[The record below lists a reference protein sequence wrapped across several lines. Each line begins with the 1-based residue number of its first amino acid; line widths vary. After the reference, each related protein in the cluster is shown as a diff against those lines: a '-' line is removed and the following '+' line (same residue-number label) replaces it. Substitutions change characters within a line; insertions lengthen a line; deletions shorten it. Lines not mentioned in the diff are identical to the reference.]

1 MSRPHT
7 NGSFAAMVASQDFS
21 GAVKVLDEAIDETRQ
36 DYTAAQ
42 FRLVQL
48 HLNRGMCNQRLHLNR
63 KALKVRIQG
72 QGSRRAR
79 NLLCT
84 ATAASP
90 LNGVHMVL
98 PCTDTCD
105 HVLSCGLSWL
115 ACCHAGL

>member
-1 MSRPHT
+1 LPIDLGQENAMSRLPT

-63 KALKVRIQG
+63 KALKVSHHAQRSQK
-72 QGSRRAR
+72 AR
-79 NLLCT
+79 NCFALLLLRR
-84 ATAASP
+84 SP
-90 LNGVHMVL
+90 IAGV
-98 PCTDTCD
+98 
-105 HVLSCGLSWL
+105 
-115 ACCHAGL
+115 